1 MHGDGH
7 IHRPFGKSLID
18 HGHIIPFEA
27 IHVEAAGD
35 IPGSF
40 FLRAEFPPAGIV
52 ELQISASRLVKGRD
66 GLLIGGGDVRKKRVI
81 VSISLKGLVLLIPD
95 GGNEV
100 KHGRGGNGELGWR
113 VPGKC
118 LYSLEVFNKRMTT
131 EADFGDD
138 FDGFRLGLTF
148 LESNGALF
156 SRNFPDAVEVPEEI
170 EMPPAAAVFSVGD
183 GTEAEG
189 FLFGYELGDFGV
201 FDLAEL
207 PLGYPPLRKALPC
220 LFEASL
226 LRKLPTIS

>member
-1 MHGDGH
+1 MSKP
-7 IHRPFGKSLID
+7 R
-18 HGHIIPFEA
+18 A
-27 IHVEAAGD
+27 IY
-35 IPGSF
+35 
-40 FLRAEFPPAGIV
+40 PALFSSEQNSPQLV
-52 ELQISASRLVKGRD
+52 SSNCRYRASRLVKGRD

-100 KHGRGGNGELGWR
+100 EHGRGGNGELGRR

-118 LYSLEVFNKRMTT
+118 LYSLEVFNKRMTA

-189 FLFGYELGDFGV
+189 PFVWLRVGRFRRLRPGGAPVGLSAPAQSASV
-201 FDLAEL
+201 
-207 PLGYPPLRKALPC
+207 PL
-220 LFEASL
+220 
-226 LRKLPTIS
+226 

>member
-1 MHGDGH
+1 
-7 IHRPFGKSLID
+7 
-18 HGHIIPFEA
+18 
-27 IHVEAAGD
+27 
-35 IPGSF
+35 
-40 FLRAEFPPAGIV
+40 
-52 ELQISASRLVKGRD
+52 
-66 GLLIGGGDVRKKRVI
+66 
-81 VSISLKGLVLLIPD
+81 
-95 GGNEV
+95 
-100 KHGRGGNGELGWR
+100 
-113 VPGKC
+113 
-118 LYSLEVFNKRMTT
+118 MTA

-189 FLFGYELGDFGV
+189 LLFGYELGDFGV

-207 PLGYPPLRKALPC
+207 PLGYPPLRKALPAS
-220 LFEASL
+220 LRASL